1 MPRML
6 EEALGTKFTIVTGY
20 AGGNEI
26 DLATERNE
34 SCAVRLRRQRT
45 SPASRTIVG
54 ARRILS
60 GC

>member
-34 SCAVRLRRQRT
+34 IVLPHVYDGSVLRPRAV
-45 SPASRTIVG
+45 P
-54 ARRILS
+54 
-60 GC
+60 